1 MSSFLHS
8 FSRFDRIA
16 EEIERADAARRAV
29 EEMNAQNRQIAAIL
43 HCPAL
48 VMDERGRLS
57 WEGLQPGE
65 TVSYWSNGKLHRTR
79 GPHRPR
85 CMEATPAE
93 LAAALDL

>member
-16 EEIERADAARRAV
+16 EEIERADAARRALD
-29 EEMNAQNRQIAAIL
+29 EMNARNRQIASIL

-57 WEGLQPGE
+57 WEGSQPGE
-65 TVSYWSNGKLHRTR
+65 TISYLSSGTLHTTR
-79 GPHRPR
+79 GPNRPR
-85 CMEATPAE
+85 SMEATPAE